1 MQTTRI
7 GYDLRWWSGTLAH
20 YVENLLR
27 ALTAEGKQ
35 EFQFVCYGHGQS
47 RNLVAELDGPAEFRE
62 VRWSRYG
69 LDGQMMMPRLLKRDG
84 IQLFHSPFYMM
95 PFLSRVPTIVTIH
108 DTIPFFEYTDHR
120 GLKRMTICALNGLA
134 AHWASAILTMSQ
146 VSKKDIVR
154 VLRVPESKVKVV
166 PCGVNS
172 FTATTPKP
180 EWYGEHVPYFA
191 CITARHYAAKN
202 TITAIKAWRIF
213 RERTGLP
220 HRLLIGGGTSK
231 EGRKRLM
238 EAGCSEDCKMLG
250 FIPEESYSS
259 FFYYAEAFVIASL
272 YEGFGLPAL
281 EAMACG
287 TPLLS
292 SNRTSLPEVG
302 GNAALYF
309 DGTHAEEL
317 ADLMIRVATD
327 RELRARLV
335 NQGRA
340 QAKKFTYIEI
350 AGRILDVYQEV
361 LSGAIEGPARA
372 KVAGVPL

>member
-1 MQTTRI
+1 
-7 GYDLRWWSGTLAH
+7 
-20 YVENLLR
+20 
-27 ALTAEGKQ
+27 
-35 EFQFVCYGHGQS
+35 
-47 RNLVAELDGPAEFRE
+47 
-62 VRWSRYG
+62 
-69 LDGQMMMPRLLKRDG
+69 
-84 IQLFHSPFYMM
+84 
-95 PFLSRVPTIVTIH
+95 
-108 DTIPFFEYTDHR
+108 
-120 GLKRMTICALNGLA
+120 MTICALNGLA
-134 AHWASAILTMSQ
+134 AHRASAILTMSE

-238 EAGCSEDCKMLG
+238 EAGGSDDCKMLG

-259 FFYYAEAFVIASL
+259 FFCYAEAFVIASL

-292 SNRTSLPEVG
+292 SDRASLPEVG

-309 DGTHAEEL
+309 DGTHAEDL

-335 NQGRA
+335 NQGRT
-340 QAKKFTYIEI
+340 QAKKFTYTEI
-350 AGRILDVYQEV
+350 ASRILDVYQEV